1 MTGTADAT
9 RTELQYVTSKDGT
22 SIAYRTS
29 GSGPV
34 VVMVAGA
41 LGTGTAPADAA
52 IGAPLATDHTVV
64 DYDRRGRGDSGDTEP
79 YAVAREVEDIE
90 ALIDAHGGRA
100 AVFGFS
106 SGAGL
111 ALAAADALG
120 AKVGAVALYEPPFI
134 IDDSRPP
141 LPADYVQSI
150 RDFVAAGHRGQAVAL
165 FMTEAVGIPA
175 EYVDAMKNAP
185 APPAAEEG
193 EIQPPSWADMEKI
206 AHTLAYDGLVMGDT
220 MSGKPLPV
228 GLWSGVRAP
237 VLVVGGGESEAFMRA
252 GAESAAGLLAGGE
265 YRELPGQSHQ
275 FDPAA
280 LAPVLREFL
289 AAHTG

>member
-134 IDDSRPP
+134 IDGSRPP
-141 LPADYVQSI
+141 LPADYVERI
-150 RDFVAAGHRGQAVAL
+150 RDFVAAGHRGEAVAL

-185 APPAAEEG
+185 APPAAEG

-220 MSGKPLPV
+220 MSGKPLPA
-228 GLWSGVRAP
+228 GLWSGVSAP

-252 GAESAAGLLAGGE
+252 GAESAAGLLANGE

>member
-29 GSGPV
+29 GSGSV

-141 LPADYVQSI
+141 LPADYVQRI

-185 APPAAEEG
+185 APPAAEG

-220 MSGKPLPV
+220 MSGKPLPA
-228 GLWSGVRAP
+228 GLWSGVSAP

-252 GAESAAGLLAGGE
+252 GAESAAGLLSSGE

>member
-141 LPADYVQSI
+141 LPADYVQRV

-220 MSGKPLPV
+220 MSGKPLPA
-228 GLWSGVRAP
+228 GLWSGVSAP

-265 YRELPGQSHQ
+265 YRELPGQGHQ
-275 FDPAA
+275 FDPPA

>member
-52 IGAPLATDHTVV
+52 LGAPLATDHTVV
-64 DYDRRGRGDSGDTEP
+64 DYDRRGRGPSGDTEP
-79 YAVAREVEDIE
+79 YAVAREVEDVE

-134 IDDSRPP
+134 IDGSRPP
-141 LPADYVQSI
+141 LPADYVQRI

-185 APPAAEEG
+185 APPAAEG

-220 MSGKPLPV
+220 MSGKPFPA
-228 GLWSGVRAP
+228 GLWSGVSAP

-252 GAESAAGLLAGGE
+252 GAESAARLLASGE

>member
-9 RTELQYVTSKDGT
+9 RTELQHVTSKDGT

-52 IGAPLATDHTVV
+52 IGAPLATDHTVI
-64 DYDRRGRGDSGDTEP
+64 DYDRRGRGHSGDTEP

-134 IDDSRPP
+134 IDGSRPP
-141 LPADYVQSI
+141 LPADYVERI
-150 RDFVAAGHRGQAVAL
+150 REFVAAGHRGQAVAL

-185 APPAAEEG
+185 APPAAEG

-220 MSGKPLPV
+220 MSGKPLPA
-228 GLWSGVRAP
+228 GLWSGVSAP

-252 GAESAAGLLAGGE
+252 GAESAARLLSSGE

-289 AAHTG
+289 AAHAG